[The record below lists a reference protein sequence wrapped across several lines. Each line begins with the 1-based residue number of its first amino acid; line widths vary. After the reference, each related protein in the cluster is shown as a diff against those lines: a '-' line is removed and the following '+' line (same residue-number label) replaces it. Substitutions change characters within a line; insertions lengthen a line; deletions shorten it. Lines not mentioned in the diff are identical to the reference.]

1 MGSLGSW
8 VVLLIKLRSSDK
20 DRLRF
25 LENPAAA
32 QVVAA
37 LLNGLTVDQVNRS
50 AEGLLQGFLE
60 IEKACEAWLRVRLEF
75 DQ

>member
-1 MGSLGSW
+1 
-8 VVLLIKLRSSDK
+8 LLD
-20 DRLRF
+20 
-25 LENPAAA
+25 
-32 QVVAA
+32 
-37 LLNGLTVDQVNRS
+37 GLTVDQVNRS